1 MTLKKKAVLSTLA
14 LSMLATSIGGIPLSR
29 QGLAEKL
36 GLSGIAYAAESITEP
51 SPEVTPEP
59 SPEATPEP
67 SPEATPEP
75 SPEAT
80 PEPPPE
86 VTPEP
91 SPVVTP
97 EPPPEVTPEPS
108 PEVTPEPS
116 PEVTPEPSTEVTPE
130 PSPEATPE
138 PEPEQAEE
146 AGVPSVAFLGKWNA
160 IYAALAAGDPAD
172 LRDVTNLQ
180 LEIASLGDAD
190 ARLID
195 PIWNKIAAKLPPTAD
210 KPAMRASLFRLFKAV
225 GSAPYDPQ
233 GAALEAIR
241 TDPEYR
247 STLKAIA
254 EAAGVRGIAMQDLLV
269 FLFGDGAG
277 LKGVEG
283 TVSDLLAGKSA
294 FELVKLL
301 GDKQGITA
309 LLLQAMGQL
318 LGDTGSYKFNA
329 VLANLGVTPQDV
341 QTTVFGF
348 LGRLQKDEPAINAMT
363 IAYLRASATASVE
376 VGGDGRKR
384 TYRLSVFGIEIPS
397 LALQWTKVSG
407 DPEVSVATDGTV
419 TIPPETDE
427 GTAVVRASLYNPY
440 GGSAKVLFEQSISL
454 KADDGERTV
463 FPIAPFL
470 ERVGRIHAALLAGS
484 PAGAE
489 AVRAVREEI
498 AAIDAETGAALVG
511 PLWKAIEPKL
521 PASVDRAKAQQTLL
535 GFVRAVALLSYDPQA
550 SELEALL
557 ADPDIKAL
565 LKAVGVA
572 GGVNNLAPDDLLV
585 FLFGD
590 GDALGG
596 VEGAVRGTIAA
607 MSPEELARWLGS
619 GRAEELALQATGG
632 LLANTEQYKW
642 SSALKG
648 LGIAPRALLETSLAF
663 QAHLANDEAAGRAL
677 TVAFVR
683 SETESTTETSE
694 DGLTQRFGLKA
705 FGVELPASVLRW
717 TKVSGSAD
725 VKVEP
730 NGVVTIPRR
739 VETATA
745 VIQAALVNPDT
756 GTGTVLFSREVTLKS
771 AGGEVFPIEAYL
783 AGKAKL
789 WAALRAGDSSDEK
802 TVVKLRDEIAGLDV
816 ATGLRL
822 IDPIWNKIADK
833 LPKESDSA
841 SLRTSLFKLVRD
853 VSKLKYDPY
862 STASG
867 LEALLDDEEYG
878 KLLEEIAAAG
888 GANSL
893 TTDDV
898 LVFLYGDGEERGG
911 VEGAVRAL
919 MSKQKPKDLA
929 GLVGDAGDRTAILN
943 EAMANVLADRE
954 SYGLSD
960 VLGRIGVNASD
971 LRSTVSNWQSK
982 LSNEEKAD
990 NAMTVALFRS
1000 EAVPAAKVSKQ
1011 GRRQD
1016 YSLSVFGVQLPSSS
1030 LKWSKVSGSKDVKV
1044 GSGGTVTL
1052 TGKAVKGIAVIQAD
1066 IDGPRG
1072 ASSVVFR
1079 QEITI
1084 GVEGEDIDLILDEL
1098 EEKLD
1103 AIEEKL
1109 KKTPDT
1115 LAKLALIVEV
1125 ISAGNDATKRIN
1137 DSDAEKADKQK
1148 AIKESKEQVKDT
1160 INAIIRNVL
1169 GF

>member
-1 MTLKKKAVLSTLA
+1 MTLKTKAVLSTLA
-14 LSMLATSIGGIPLSR
+14 LSMLATSLGGMPLSR

-36 GLSGIAYAAESITEP
+36 AWSGIAYADESITEP
-51 SPEVTPEP
+51 P
-59 SPEATPEP
+59 S
-67 SPEATPEP
+67 
-75 SPEAT
+75 
-80 PEPPPE
+80 
-86 VTPEP
+86 
-91 SPVVTP
+91 
-97 EPPPEVTPEPS
+97 
-108 PEVTPEPS
+108 
-116 PEVTPEPSTEVTPE
+116 
-130 PSPEATPE
+130 E
-138 PEPEQAEE
+138 PEIGLTAE
-146 AGVPSVAFLGKWNA
+146 AGLPSAGFLSKWNA

-172 LRDVTNLQ
+172 LRDVANLQ
-180 LEIASLGDAD
+180 LEIASLSDAD

-195 PIWNKIAAKLPPTAD
+195 PIWNKIAAKLPETAD

-247 STLKAIA
+247 SMLKAIA

-269 FLFGDGAG
+269 YLFGDGAG

-283 TVSDLLAGKSA
+283 TVADLLARKSA
-294 FELVKLL
+294 FELVMLL
-301 GDKQGITA
+301 GDKQGITTV
-309 LLLQAMGQL
+309 LIQAMGQL
-318 LGDTGSYKFNA
+318 MGDTDSYKFNA

-363 IAYLRASATASVE
+363 VAYLRASATARVE
-376 VGGDGRKR
+376 VQDDGRKR

-397 LALQWTKVSG
+397 VALQWTKVSG
-407 DPEVSVATDGTV
+407 DPEVAVAPDGTV
-419 TIPPETDE
+419 TIPLEKNE
-427 GTAVVRASLYNPY
+427 GTAIVRASLMNPY

-470 ERVGRIHAALLAGS
+470 ERASRIHAALLAGS
-484 PAGAE
+484 PQGAE

-498 AAIDAETGAALVG
+498 AAIDANTVAELVG

-521 PASVDRAKAQQTLL
+521 PASVDRANAQRTLL
-535 GFVRAVALLSYDPQA
+535 GFVRAIALLSYDPQA

-557 ADPDIKAL
+557 ADPDLKAL

-572 GGVNNLAPDDLLV
+572 GGVRNLAPDDLLV

-590 GDALGG
+590 GDSLGG
-596 VEGAVRGTIAA
+596 VEGAVRGAIAA

-619 GRAEELALQATGG
+619 GRSAEELALQATKG
-632 LLANTEQYKW
+632 LLADTEQYKW

-648 LGIAPRALLETSLAF
+648 LGIAPQTLLETMLAF
-663 QAHLANDEAAGRAL
+663 QAQLANRDAAGQAL
-677 TVAFVR
+677 TVALVR
-683 SETESTTETSE
+683 SKTESTSETSE
-694 DGLTQRFGLKA
+694 DGLTRRFGLKA
-705 FGVELPASVLRW
+705 FGALLPASVLRW

-730 NGVVTIPRR
+730 SGVVTIPRR
-739 VETATA
+739 VQTATA

-756 GTGTVLFSREVTLKS
+756 GTGTVLFSQEVTLKS
-771 AGGEVFPIEAYL
+771 SGGEVFPIEAYL
-783 AGKAKL
+783 AGKEKL

-802 TVVKLRDEIAGLDV
+802 AVLKLRDEIAGLNV
-816 ATGLRL
+816 ATGVRL
-822 IDPIWNKIADK
+822 IDPVWNKIAAK

-853 VSKLKYDPY
+853 VSALEYDPY
-862 STASG
+862 ATASG
-867 LEALLDDEEYG
+867 LEALLRDKEYD
-878 KLLEEIAAAG
+878 KLLKTIATAG

-898 LVFLYGDGEERGG
+898 LVFLFGDGERRGG
-911 VEGAVRAL
+911 VESAVRAL
-919 MSKQKPKDLA
+919 MAKQKPKDLA
-929 GLVGDAGDRTAILN
+929 GLVKNGGDRTAILN
-943 EAMANVLADRE
+943 EAMASVLADRE
-954 SYGLSD
+954 NYGLSD
-960 VLGRIGVNASD
+960 VLGRIGVSASD
-971 LRSTVSNWQSK
+971 LRSTVSNLQAK

-990 NAMTVALFRS
+990 NAMTVALFRA
-1000 EAVPAAKVSKQ
+1000 EAVPEAKASKQ

-1044 GSGGTVTL
+1044 DAGGTVTL
-1052 TGKAVKGIAVIQAD
+1052 ADKALIGSAVIQAV
-1066 IDGPRG
+1066 IDGSRG
-1072 ASSVVFR
+1072 DKPVVFR

-1084 GVEGEDIDLILDEL
+1084 AVEGDNIDLILGEL
-1098 EEKLD
+1098 Q
-1103 AIEEKL
+1103 EKL
-1109 KKTPDT
+1109 KAIEAKLRNTQGT

-1137 DSDAEKADKQK
+1137 DSDAKKADKQK
-1148 AIKESKEQVKDT
+1148 GIKKSQEQVKDT
-1160 INAIIRNVL
+1160 VNAIIRSVL